1 MMSKLSRTIFVIL
14 FFLPLL
20 SGAQTLCFK
29 SIKTQSHSIRLQLTL
44 PSDESKLGKIKYE
57 HGVGEISIVKT
68 KEKNISSG
76 KTVPAVI
83 STEFSEIVR
92 GKSVGVYYLTTQ
104 GAVVGELIYK
114 PLKRSKSYKFMDDQD
129 SYSSESC
136 TWNASPKS

>member
-1 MMSKLSRTIFVIL
+1 MSKLLRTLSVIL
-14 FFLPLL
+14 FFAPLL

-44 PSDESKLGKIKYE
+44 PNDELKLGKIKYE
-57 HGVGEISIVKT
+57 HGAGEILIVKT
-68 KEKNISSG
+68 KEKNISHG

-83 STEFSEIVR
+83 LTEFSEIVR
-92 GKSVGVYYLTTQ
+92 GKSVGAYYLTTQ

-114 PLKRSKSYKFMDDQD
+114 PFKRNKSYKFMDDQD

-136 TWNASPKS
+136 IWNASSER